1 MTATVLPTIE
11 KIAQLLGGHVRSS
24 REILCPGPNHS
35 AADRSLSV
43 KLDES
48 APDGFVAH
56 SFSGDDPI
64 ACRDF
69 VRKKLGLSPFKPTK
83 KGGKPWKFVE
93 EYIYRNETGEP
104 FLRVCKCLDGNRKKQ
119 YPQWHWDGRQWVKGA
134 TKTKIPYRLP
144 QLLAAPP
151 TAPIYF
157 VEGEKCADTLAKI
170 DFIATTAAEGCEAAW
185 DKALTPY
192 FKDRVVFI
200 LVDADKGGRAHG
212 QKVAKALDGV
222 AASIK
227 VIDLYSESDDGSD
240 VADWLEGDPTGARL
254 VRECKAAPL
263 WEPSLA
269 SVEPETVAARTGGA
283 AAVSILFKKQADALI
298 ELASGAVLFHTP
310 DGNAYADV
318 TVNGHRETYRV
329 RSKKF
334 KLWLGR
340 RFYLAREGAPSSEA
354 MNSALGVIEARA
366 IFDGPEH
373 KVNIRVGGR
382 DGKFYIDLADDHWR
396 TIEIDADGWRLIASP
411 PVRFQRVFGMLP
423 LPEPVPGGSI
433 ETLRPLLNVD
443 RDGFVLIVAWLLAAL
458 RPNGPY
464 PILNF
469 VGEQGAAKSSVTE
482 LVRALVDPNT
492 AMLRALPRE
501 DRDLFIAA
509 TNAHVQTFDNISTIP
524 NWISDTLCRLATGGG
539 FATRQLFTDDAEML
553 FDAMRPVILNG
564 IEDVATRPDLV
575 DRTLMMSLRNIENEK
590 RREIAELKA
599 TFENDRA
606 AILGSLFDAVA
617 HGLSRID
624 QVNVSCLPRM
634 ADFFVWASA
643 CETAFWEAGTFARA
657 YEANTNNAVSLTI
670 EADLVASAV
679 QTFMAS
685 HKVWEGKTS
694 DLLGALSLFV
704 TEQQRRSKGWP
715 TQPNHLSGRLRR
727 AAQSLRKVGIL
738 VTQDRDNK
746 GSHIKITNTARAGS
760 MGKSSSSSS
769 PSSADNVHKDFG
781 RDHQS
786 GGDDQLLGRDD
797 PVSGT
802 VTSKSLKQK
811 TSDDHD
817 DHDDHYA
824 ALSEECRC
832 AQCNGY
838 DGTEQEYLIEGD
850 RVWLHGECRRF
861 YLAAY
866 GEEAAP

>member
-1 MTATVLPTIE
+1 MTTAVLPTIE
-11 KIAQLLGGHVRSS
+11 KIAQLLGGDVRSS
-24 REILCPGPNHS
+24 SEILCPGPNHS

-43 KLDES
+43 KLDER
-48 APDGFVAH
+48 APERFVVH

-69 VRKKLGLSPFKPTK
+69 VREKLGLSPFKPKK
-83 KGGKPWKFVE
+83 KGSKPWKFVE

-134 TKTKIPYRLP
+134 PKTKIPYRLP
-144 QLLAAPP
+144 QLLAAPS

-157 VEGEKCADTLAKI
+157 VEGEKCADALAKI
-170 DFIATTAAEGCEAAW
+170 DFIATTASEGCEAAW

-192 FKDRVVFI
+192 FKDRAVFI

-227 VIDLYSESDDGSD
+227 VIDLYAECHDGSD

-263 WEPSLA
+263 WESGPA
-269 SVEPETVAARTGGA
+269 SVESETVADTTGTSGSA

-298 ELASGAVLFHTP
+298 ELASEAILFHTP
-310 DGNAYADV
+310 AGDAYADV

-373 KVNIRVGGR
+373 NVSIRVAGH
-382 DGKFYIDLADDHWR
+382 DGKFYIDLADDQWR
-396 TIEIDADGWRLIASP
+396 AVEIDADGWRLTSCP
-411 PVRFQRVFGMLP
+411 PVRFRRAFGMLP
-423 LPEPVPGGSI
+423 LPEPVRGGSI
-433 ETLRPLLNVD
+433 EALRPLLNVD
-443 RDGFVLIVAWLLAAL
+443 RDGFVLVIAWLLAAL
-458 RPNGPY
+458 RPTGPY
-464 PILNF
+464 PVLAF
-469 VGEQGAAKSSVTE
+469 AGEQGTAKSSLTE
-482 LVRALVDPNT
+482 FVRALVDPNT
-492 AMLRALPRE
+492 TMLRALPRE

-509 TNAHVQTFDNISTIP
+509 TNAHVQTFDNVSAIP

-553 FDAMRPVILNG
+553 FDAMRPIILNG
-564 IEDVATRPDLV
+564 IEDTATRPDLV
-575 DRTLMMSLRNIENEK
+575 DRTLMLSLPNIDSEK

-599 TFENDRA
+599 TFENNHP

-624 QVNVSCLPRM
+624 QVKVTHLPRM

-643 CETAFWEAGTFARA
+643 CETAFWPEGTFAQV

-685 HKVWEGKTS
+685 RKDWEGKAS
-694 DLLGALSLFV
+694 DLLGALSLLI
-704 TEQQRRSKGWP
+704 TEQQRRSKDWP
-715 TQPNHLSGRLRR
+715 TQPNHLSNRLRR
-727 AAQSLRKVGIL
+727 AAPSLRKVGIL
-738 VTQDRDNK
+738 VEQDRDNK
-746 GSHIKITNTARAGS
+746 GSHIKITHADRTESVA
-760 MGKSSSSSS
+760 KSSS
-769 PSSADNVHKDFG
+769 PSSTSSPTHVYEDL
-781 RDHQS
+781 
-786 GGDDQLLGRDD
+786 GGDDQDFGDD
-797 PVSGT
+797 DQVFGT
-802 VTSKSLKQK
+802 VTRNPLNQK
-811 TSDDHD
+811 DSDDRY

-824 ALSEECRC
+824 TPSDERAC

-838 DGTEQEYLIEGD
+838 DGSEREYLIEGD
-850 RVWLHGECRRF
+850 WVWLHLQCERF
-861 YLAAY
+861 YLAKHG
-866 GEEAAP
+866 GEEVAP